1 MLQTFIVNKAKYHG
15 QLLTVELRTIKFLKQ
30 GTKSQTTLRYTFLKK
45 IINFLPLLLLCYL
58 KKVNSCITSTE
69 RPLMLRWE
77 VTILLKDED
86 FWYISNSETVTNAT
100 IYHWA
105 TGTTIL
111 YYTIYIYIYLLWN
124 EVKTF
129 LQNNLLCPFTSL
141 KGHVKKSSFVPLP
154 LDLSQHLWLLCSI
167 LFCGFIWPWS
177 YRCLFGFWNKIR
189 KHKNRNVIFFFF
201 QSCLFEFQFVFFFI
215 CLL

>member
-1 MLQTFIVNKAKYHG
+1 MLRTFIVNKAKYHG

-86 FWYISNSETVTNAT
+86 FWYISNGNCYKCNNLPLSHRN
-100 IYHWA
+100 YY
-105 TGTTIL
+105 TIL
-111 YYTIYIYIYLLWN
+111 YHIYIYLLWN

-141 KGHVKKSSFVPLP
+141 KGHEKKSSFVPLP
-154 LDLSQHLWLLCSI
+154 LDLSQHLRLLCSI

-189 KHKNRNVIFFFF
+189 KHKNRNVILFFF